1 MARIMALDYGGKRTG
16 IATTD
21 PLQIIATPLTTVE
34 TKQLLTF
41 LKDYCDKE
49 EVEAIVIGK
58 PTRHDGSDSAIE
70 KYILEFIQKLKEVL
84 PQLSISRINEMYTSK
99 EAMQTLIASGVK
111 KKKRRDKKLL
121 DSTAAT
127 LILQEFLQHR

>member
-1 MARIMALDYGGKRTG
+1 MALDYGGKRTG

>member
-1 MARIMALDYGGKRTG
+1 MARILALDYGGKRTG